1 MNYGR
6 SEFYGPGKQDSVR
19 NYVILYIEDVDLNT
33 VYVSPLIGVPGH
45 PLH

>member
-1 MNYGR
+1 MHPIKKHRR
-6 SEFYGPGKQDSVR
+6 SSA
-19 NYVILYIEDVDLNT
+19 VILSIEDVDLNT